1 MIDIAEKDPKNLV
14 LVIADMARSE
24 PPMVSTFVAELTRRL
39 QEKGSSLSLPLNW
52 IEQRLSE
59 MGLTSNEL
67 IQLENRNQAATQVS
81 ISNSINSLRFLS
93 TTNWRDF
100 VEDNS
105 VVENI
110 LKRDVNGIY
119 GKMDFYT
126 RDHYRHA
133 VEKIAMFSDLPEWG
147 SC

>member
-1 MIDIAEKDPKNLV
+1 MIAEEITNKSLANRWADEMIAIAEKDPKNLV
-14 LVIADMARSE
+14 LVIADMARSD

-67 IQLENRNQAATQVS
+67 IQLDNRNQAATQVS
-81 ISNSINSLRFLS
+81 ISYSINSLRFLN

-100 VEDNS
+100 VEDTS
-105 VVENI
+105 IVEAT
-110 LKRDVNGIY
+110 LQRGYKWHLWQNGFLY
-119 GKMDFYT
+119 
-126 RDHYRHA
+126 
-133 VEKIAMFSDLPEWG
+133 P
-147 SC
+147 